1 MANISDIRFHISSIK
16 QTRQITNAM
25 YLVSASRMRKA
36 MGGIEQNRAYF
47 NRALDIMRDIRE
59 HTDFQHPYLTHRES
73 DKTAFVIIAGEKGL
87 SGSYN
92 RDILTFAEQ
101 RIGESNATFLYTV
114 GNMATNYFRRR
125 SGEVHENF
133 AHIAEEPGID
143 TTRRMV
149 TNIMELYDTG
159 QIDELRV
166 IYTHFI
172 NPILHRP
179 REMKLLPI
187 LLDSFGISH
196 PAKDFGEEMF
206 YEPLP
211 AQVFSAMVP
220 QFIIGYLYGTL
231 VHSYASENC
240 ARMMA
245 MESATKSADEVLEKL
260 TRQYH
265 SARQLAITNE
275 ISEIVGSA
283 SAFEEELPT

>member
-25 YLVSASRMRKA
+25 YLISASRMRKA

-47 NRALDIMRDIRE
+47 SRALDIMRDIRE
-59 HTDFQHPYLTHRES
+59 HTDFQHPYLTHRAG

-101 RIGESNATFLYTV
+101 RIRESNATFLYTV

-125 SGEVHENF
+125 SKEVHENF

-149 TNIMELYDTG
+149 TNIMELYDAG
-159 QIDELRV
+159 KIDELRV

-196 PAKDFGEEMF
+196 PPKDFGEEMF

-220 QFIIGYLYGTL
+220 QFIIGYLYGAL

-275 ISEIVGSA
+275 ISEIVGSSA
-283 SAFEEELPT
+283 AFEEELPT